1 MNKYG
6 ELTFLRKSDI
16 GQVYQGILKSTRRRV
31 IVRVFTDAG
40 ICEGV
45 KEFDIL
51 SRLSQSEF
59 IVNLVERID
68 ADEKK
73 RTVYRS
79 PEAPTLIIVSEALD
93 TELATFRMQFPNNI
107 LPLVL
112 VQSLAFQVLTGL
124 NEAHHA
130 GIFVRDLRPVKIRV
144 AGRELYDFRV
154 KLSDFAA
161 AKIVHNMSRNDSAT
175 PPKDLKIDDL
185 RYQAPE
191 LLVGSRLYTSAV
203 DLWSVGCI
211 LGI

>member
-6 ELTFLRKSDI
+6 ELTLLRRSNI
-16 GQVYQGILKSTRRRV
+16 GQVYQGIVKSTGRRV

-59 IVNLVERID
+59 FVSLVERID
-68 ADEKK
+68 AEEKK

-107 LPLVL
+107 LPFGLVR
-112 VQSLAFQVLTGL
+112 SLALQVLTGL
-124 NEAHHA
+124 SEAHQV
-130 GIFVRDLRPVKIRV
+130 GIFVRDLRPVKIWV
-144 AGRELYDFRV
+144 AGRV
-154 KLSDFAA
+154 
-161 AKIVHNMSRNDSAT
+161 
-175 PPKDLKIDDL
+175 
-185 RYQAPE
+185 
-191 LLVGSRLYTSAV
+191 
-203 DLWSVGCI
+203 
-211 LGI
+211 